1 LEERRRCLREFKWSS
16 YPEICGFRE
25 CPEWLRRNETLKRWG
40 QTLYEQERNYAEY
53 VEEGL
58 LRDIR
63 NPMED
68 MAIQT
73 VLGSDSF
80 MDKIRKELT
89 HSSAKNNL
97 HRELAEHGRLKAS
110 FEMETLISA
119 VTGSYGVKEDRILLR
134 NSRDNESRQVLMYL
148 ACRFCR
154 GRYSLTEIAD
164 RLNVSLGGLTRSRYN
179 MRKRISLDKALGKR
193 IVKLEEKFQA

>member
-1 LEERRRCLREFKWSS
+1 M
-16 YPEICGFRE
+16 
-25 CPEWLRRNETLKRWG
+25 
-40 QTLYEQERNYAEY
+40 NYAKY
-53 VEEGL
+53 VEEEL

-68 MAIQT
+68 MAIQS

-89 HSSAKNNL
+89 HSSAKVNMP
-97 HRELAEHGRLKAS
+97 RELAERGRLKAS

-164 RLNVSLGGLTRSRYN
+164 RLNVSL
-179 MRKRISLDKALGKR
+179 
-193 IVKLEEKFQA
+193 